1 MPIRKRKKP
10 PRILPSQ
17 SDSSDIEIDVTGT
30 QTIDPL
36 FAGSNRIITSTP
48 IPTSKLTTNCLQ
60 PLNHTTREGT
70 RESSSSASNIP
81 HGLESQE
88 LEDGNADL
96 PAKLPAKL
104 DESSTPSEVAGLNSI
119 AGTKTARSTDNVN
132 QQSISN
138 GVNTTRSTSIGTED
152 LKYSKRRR
160 LESDSHDC
168 PSNQSQHDLEPM
180 LSGNESTTIE
190 LRENPDQRANPETSN
205 SNLKLTS
212 MQNAISSLPTNLDQ
226 APNDP
231 RPIYLTGDEDILTVI
246 DNITAVIGHDNFLTK
261 STKIGIQITCHDQ
274 TSRQKLLNYIN
285 AHGIDSF
292 THQPPQERGFR
303 VFIRH
308 LHKSTPINWITDNLS
323 QLGYT
328 VRFAAVATNRFSK
341 VAYNAFAIELEKTPS
356 VENILDLTTLG
367 NQQIEVEKLAPRR
380 NIVQCYRCQL
390 FGHTKNYCSRPYT
403 CVKCA
408 GNHKAGDCNKTS
420 EEDAKCANCGGGHP
434 ASFRGCSS
442 YKRALLAKRNI
453 QPKLTT
459 RAIPSLRKQ
468 SPDHS
473 RLDKKRSPSVHKT
486 TSLGR
491 PNSPAVNNKLQNEIQ
506 QLSKIISDN
515 TRALTEKSPLLE
527 ISKNINSLADKL
539 TPIVAVLRSRIE
551 AHQDPFRTPRQQ
563 LGQSEALLRH
573 SQ

>member
-1 MPIRKRKKP
+1 MPIRKRKP
-10 PRILPSQ
+10 PRIVSSQ
-17 SDSSDIEIDVTGT
+17 SDSSDTEIDIIGT

-36 FAGSNRIITSTP
+36 LASSNGISNTSTP
-48 IPTSKLTTNCLQ
+48 LPTYNLTTNCLKLQ
-60 PLNHTTREGT
+60 NHTTCGGTHIPRE
-70 RESSSSASNIP
+70 
-81 HGLESQE
+81 LESQE
-88 LEDGNADL
+88 IEDGSADL
-96 PAKLPAKL
+96 PAIQ

-119 AGTKTARSTDNVN
+119 AVTKIACPADNVDN
-132 QQSISN
+132 QQNTFN
-138 GVNTTRSTSIGTED
+138 GVNATSTPIGTNK

-160 LESDSHDC
+160 LEPNSQDC
-168 PSNQSQHDLEPM
+168 PSNQSLHELEPM
-180 LSGNESTTIE
+180 LSGNDTMTIDLLESH
-190 LRENPDQRANPETSN
+190 DQRATPETDNFKS
-205 SNLKLTS
+205 TS
-212 MQNAISSLPTNLDQ
+212 TQNDSSPSTNVEQ
-226 APNDP
+226 AHNDP

-246 DNITAVIGHDNFLTK
+246 DKISAAVGHDNFLTK
-261 STKIGIQITCHDQ
+261 STKIGIQVTCHDQ
-274 TSRQKLLNYIN
+274 NSRQKLLNYIN

-328 VRFAAVATNRFSK
+328 VRFAAVAVNHFSK
-341 VAYNAFAIELEKTPS
+341 LTYNAFTIELEKTPN

-367 NQQIEVEKLAPRR
+367 NQQIEVEKLTPQHK
-380 NIVQCYRCQL
+380 IVQCYRCQL

-408 GNHKAGDCNKTS
+408 GSHKAGDCNKTS

-434 ASFRGCSS
+434 ASFRGCNA
-442 YKRALLAKRNI
+442 YKRALLAKRNL
-453 QPKLTT
+453 QPKHTLRT
-459 RAIPSLRKQ
+459 IPSLRKQ
-468 SPDHS
+468 SPVHM
-473 RLDKKRSPSVHKT
+473 RPDKKRSPSAHKT

-491 PNSPAVNNKLQNEIQ
+491 PNPPVVNNKLQKEIL
-506 QLSKIISDN
+506 QLSKIISEN

-539 TPIVAVLRSRIE
+539 TPIVEVLRSKIE
-551 AHQDPFRTPRQQ
+551 AHQDPFRTSRQQ
-563 LGQSEALLRH
+563 KGQSEAVLRH